1 MTRNKSELNLL
12 SDHPDQ
18 VLFVSAFLAGL
29 VLIAAL
35 KTIFAGVG
43 AFLALLSAVAIIFI
57 YPLVAFRFKGVR
69 LSDDRIGDNCYY
81 LGFLFTLISL
91 SLALYSFTS
100 GAPDPRSLVADFGIA
115 LGSTITGIFV
125 RIVIQQMRVESEQ
138 IGEEVKRGLTE
149 LAVETSAELQN
160 VIAEVSSLSES
171 FKDTLKTSADEV
183 ATVAKKATKA
193 LERLIES
200 LESQVAFS
208 SSRFI
213 DISTQM
219 DTSVAGLAGA
229 FEDARANISRTQ
241 VPVPSD
247 LFSGVS
253 QQVSSTSREIANLN
267 SALVELVLKVQSAR
281 ENWVDRVRNEK
292 LELPSSV
299 FTGFDSIVNE
309 LVASVRSLNAEI
321 SNLQSARHQNDLD
334 LSQKLVSV
342 PNESI
347 QELSSSI
354 KSGVIELEKLFSSIS
369 AINRSIR
376 TPAQNSNVAPEKR
389 TIFSKLFRRK

>member
-1 MTRNKSELNLL
+1 MTRNKSELTLL

-29 VLIAAL
+29 VFIAAL
-35 KTIFAGVG
+35 KNIFTGVG
-43 AFLALLSAVAIIFI
+43 AFLALLSAVMIIFF
-57 YPLVAFRFKGVR
+57 YAFVAFRFKGVR
-69 LSDDRIGDNCYY
+69 LSEDRIGDNCYY

-91 SLALYSFTS
+91 SLALYSFTR
-100 GAPDPRSLVADFGIA
+100 GAPDPRALVADFGIA

-138 IGEEVKRGLTE
+138 IGEEVKKGLTE

-183 ATVAKKATKA
+183 AIVSKKAIKA

-229 FEDARANISRTQ
+229 FEDARTNISRTQ
-241 VPVPSD
+241 VPVPSN
-247 LFSGVS
+247 LFSGLS
-253 QQVSSTSREIANLN
+253 QQVSSTSGEISNLN
-267 SALVELVLKVQSAR
+267 SALVELVREVQSAR
-281 ENWVDRVRNEK
+281 ENWVNRVRNEK

-299 FTGFDSIVNE
+299 LTGFDSAFKE
-309 LVASVRSLNAEI
+309 LMSSVRVLNTEI
-321 SNLQSARHQNDLD
+321 SNFSSARHQSDRDLAQR
-334 LSQKLVSV
+334 LISV

-347 QELSSSI
+347 QELSASI
-354 KSGVIELEKLFSSIS
+354 KLGVIELNKLFSSIS
-369 AINRSIR
+369 SISKSIAI
-376 TPAQNSNVAPEKR
+376 PAQNADLAPLKR
-389 TIFSKLFRRK
+389 TIFSRFFRRK